1 MKVNRFAPLVT
12 PTSTKELARRR
23 AAVQAKMQENGVDC
37 VLLFA
42 SYLRQS
48 GAIRYFLDFPTG
60 GTNPVYGILPKD
72 GGISVFGHGH
82 KNSLTVPKEVAY
94 DVEVNYG
101 YPFAVVFHFTLHHI
115 FDAVVKYIK
124 KRNFKTIGLYRRGLL
139 PYEFVNCIAQNVTGA
154 HFIDVDDIIDEIM
167 AVKSEEELQIMREVC
182 ALHDKIYA
190 ALPAIIH
197 PGIRERDLAN
207 EIQNICCGLDC
218 EAMNI
223 MIGAGN
229 PLARHKPYFLQNNV
243 IKENDYIDLLVEVS
257 SPGNYFGELSRM
269 WSLGE
274 PSQEMVDLNNDSIKA
289 QDILA
294 DTARPGTPASKLME
308 VLHQFQR
315 EHGYKL
321 EDRFFG
327 HGQGLDLTQRPLF
340 DYEETMILK
349 ENMFISIHPG
359 MENDHMWAFNTDNY
373 IITKDG
379 AVRVNKTP
387 RGIFVVE

>member
-1 MKVNRFAPLVT
+1 MKVNRYAPLVT

-23 AAVQAKMQENGVDC
+23 AAVQARMKEDGVDC
-37 VLLFA
+37 LLLYA
-42 SYLRQS
+42 SYLRQ
-48 GAIRYFLDFPTG
+48 GGGIRYFLDFPTS
-60 GTNPVYGILPKD
+60 GTNALYGILPQE
-72 GGISVFGHGH
+72 GGMSVFGHGH
-82 KNSLTVPKEVAY
+82 KNGPTVPKSVAY

-101 YPFAVVFHFTLHHI
+101 YPFAVVFPFTLHHI
-115 FDAVVKYIK
+115 FDTVVEYVK
-124 KRNFKTIGLYRRGLL
+124 KRNFKTIGLYRRGIL
-139 PYEFVNCIAQNVTGA
+139 PYEFVNCIAENVPGVS
-154 HFIDVDDIIDEIM
+154 FVDVDDLIDEI
-167 AVKSEEELQIMREVC
+167 AAIKSEAELDILRDVC
-182 ALHDKIYA
+182 ALHDKVYA
-190 ALPAIIH
+190 ALPTIIR
-197 PGIRERDLAN
+197 PGKREKDLAN
-207 EIQNICCGLDC
+207 EIQDICSAMDC
-218 EAMNI
+218 EALNI

-229 PLARHKPYFLQNNV
+229 PMAHHKHYPFQNNV

-274 PSQEMVDLNNDSIKA
+274 PSQEMIDLNNDSLKA

-294 DTARPGTPASKLME
+294 ETARPGTPAAKMME

-349 ENMFISIHPG
+349 ENMFISIHPA
-359 MENDHMWAFNTDNY
+359 MENDTLWAFNTDNY
-373 IITKDG
+373 IITQDG

-387 RGIFVVE
+387 RGIFRP